1 MALEGSASIVMVT
14 LLGEDIEASGSRG
27 SRGRAWWASTKLAP
41 RDDKSDWRGRLA
53 QGTQAW
59 TSVDNV
65 VWVRVASGRLAGTV
79 SGDRQAAKAGR
90 LRGWP
95 GTQGT
100 QGEQLHKRKSELIE
114 LI

>member
-1 MALEGSASIVMVT
+1 M
-14 LLGEDIEASGSRG
+14 
-27 SRGRAWWASTKLAP
+27 
-41 RDDKSDWRGRLA
+41 
-53 QGTQAW
+53 
-59 TSVDNV
+59 DNV

-79 SGDRQAAKAGR
+79 SGDRQAAGR